1 MNAPPL
7 RALLID
13 DEPPARADLRERLA
27 AHANVVLMGEAG
39 TLARARTLL
48 ARDDYDLVFLD
59 IQLRG
64 GSGFDL
70 LPQVRAAARVIFV
83 TAFDQHALRAFQVNA
98 LDYLLKPVAP
108 ARLAASLRRLDQFRA
123 STAPFAG
130 TALTPDDQ
138 ILLKTDPAP
147 RFVRVADIC
156 AIRADENYTEIS
168 LVGGARHLV
177 RRTLASWEEQL
188 PGTMFARAH
197 RHALVNVAHIERT
210 APAGDETAW
219 LHLTGLAGPMA
230 ASRRQWPA
238 LRLKLAAFRAAAKP

>member
-1 MNAPPL
+1 ML

-27 AHANVVLMGEAG
+27 AHLEVLVVGEAG
-39 TLARARTLL
+39 TLTRARALL

-70 LPQVRAAARVIFV
+70 IPYVRAEARVIFV

-108 ARLAASLRRLDQFRA
+108 ERLATSLQRLGHAVA
-123 STAPFAG
+123 STASFAVSS
-130 TALTPDDQ
+130 LTPDDQ
-138 ILLKTDPAP
+138 ILLKTDLAP
-147 RFVRVADIC
+147 RFVLVGDIS
-156 AIRADENYTEIS
+156 AILAEENYTDVV
-168 LVGGARHLV
+168 LAGGAHHLV
-177 RRTLASWEEQL
+177 RRTLAAWEAQL
-188 PGTMFARAH
+188 PTADFARAH
-197 RHALVNVAHIERT
+197 RHALVNVAHIVRAT
-210 APAGDETAW
+210 PAGEDGAQ
-219 LHLTGLAGPMA
+219 LHLAGLGAPIS

-238 LRLKLAAFRAAAKP
+238 LKLKLAVVRAAAG